1 MVGTSRATRQ
11 APAVIP
17 LHLTC
22 GLLLHSGAST
32 CRGGH
37 LAKYDLVIIGSGP
50 GGYNTAIR
58 AAQWGLKTLCVE
70 KDGYLGGTC
79 LHVGCIPTKVLL
91 HHAEIYDTL
100 KNAKEFGIEVKEFS
114 VNWPAMIAR
123 KERVVNK
130 HAKGIEFLF
139 RKNKVDKMQGWGRW
153 AGPGRVSVE
162 QDGKLTEVEATHTMF
177 ATGSAARSLPGVE
190 IDGKT
195 VLSNIEILQLPA
207 VPKTLVIVGAGAVG
221 VEFASVFNSFG
232 TQVTVLEMLPRVTP
246 LEDEEISAEL
256 EKALKKKGIQIFT
269 EAKVESVKTD
279 PQGACVSF
287 KDKAGKTQTL
297 AAERVLMA
305 VGRMPKTENLGL
317 ERSQVK
323 LERGYIHTGP
333 YMETAE
339 PRVYAIGDIVAGMPQ
354 LAHAATMEGISCVA
368 KITGKSMPPIQK
380 TRIPNCTYCEPQVAS
395 IGLTERAAR
404 EAGYSVK
411 TGKFPFIGNS
421 KATILGHNEG
431 FIKVVSKEKYGE
443 ILGVHIIGPY
453 ATEVIAESVAA
464 LQLEATVDD
473 LMSTVHAHPTV
484 WEAMSDAVAAV
495 RGLSINA

>member
-1 MVGTSRATRQ
+1 M
-11 APAVIP
+11 
-17 LHLTC
+17 
-22 GLLLHSGAST
+22 
-32 CRGGH
+32 
-37 LAKYDLVIIGSGP
+37 AKYDLVIIGSGP

-58 AAQWGLKTLCVE
+58 AAQWGLKTLVVE

-91 HHAEIYDTL
+91 HHAEIYDTF
-100 KNAKEFGIEVKEFS
+100 KNAKEFGIDVKEFS
-114 VNWPAMIAR
+114 LNWPATLAR
-123 KERVVNK
+123 KEKVVNK

-162 QDGKLTEVEATHTMF
+162 QDGKITEVEATHIMF
-177 ATGSAARSLPGVE
+177 GTGSGARSLPGVE

-195 VLSNIEILQLPA
+195 ILSNIEILQLPA

-246 LEDEEISAEL
+246 IEDDEISVEL

-269 EAKVESVKTD
+269 EAKVESVKKD
-279 PQGACVSF
+279 AQGATVSF
-287 KDKAGKTQTL
+287 KDKAGNTETVS
-297 AAERVLMA
+297 AEKILMA
-305 VGRMPKTENLGL
+305 VGRMPLTENLGL
-317 ERSQVK
+317 EKSRVK
-323 LERGYIHTGP
+323 MERGFIHTGP
-333 YMETAE
+333 YMETDE
-339 PRVYAIGDIVAGMPQ
+339 PHLYAIGDIVAGMPQ
-354 LAHAATMEGISCVA
+354 LAHAASMEGISCVA
-368 KITGKSMPPIQK
+368 KITGKNMPPIQK
-380 TRIPNCTYCEPQVAS
+380 NRIPNATYCEPQVAS

-404 EAGYSVK
+404 EAGYAVK

-421 KATILGHNEG
+421 KATILGHHEG
-431 FIKVVSKEKYGE
+431 FVKVVTDETYGE
-443 ILGVHIIGPY
+443 LLGVHIIGPF
-453 ATEVIAESVAA
+453 ATEIISESVAA

-484 WEAMSDAVAAV
+484 WEAMADAVAAV

>member
-1 MVGTSRATRQ
+1 
-11 APAVIP
+11 
-17 LHLTC
+17 
-22 GLLLHSGAST
+22 
-32 CRGGH
+32 
-37 LAKYDLVIIGSGP
+37 LAKYDLAIIGSGP

-58 AAQWGLKTLCVE
+58 ASQWGLKTLCIE

-91 HHAEIYDTL
+91 HHAEIYDTF
-100 KNAKEFGIEVKEFS
+100 KRAKEFGIDVKEFS
-114 VNWPAMIAR
+114 LNWPATLAR
-123 KERVVNK
+123 KEAVVNK

-139 RKNKVDKMQGWGRW
+139 RKNKVDKMQGWGKW
-153 AGPGRVSVE
+153 AGPGRVTVE
-162 QDGKLTEVEATHTMF
+162 KDGQVTEIEATHIMF
-177 ATGSAARSLPGVE
+177 GTGSAARSLPGVE

-195 VLSNIEILQLPA
+195 ILSNIEILQLPA

-232 TQVTVLEMLPRVTP
+232 TQVTVLEMLPRITP
-246 LEDEEISAEL
+246 IEDEEISAEL

-269 EAKVESVKTD
+269 EAKVDSVKKD
-279 PQGACVSF
+279 AQGATVSF
-287 KDKAGKTQTL
+287 TDKTGKSQSVS
-297 AAERVLMA
+297 AEKVLMA
-305 VGRMPKTENLGL
+305 VGRRPLTDNLGL
-317 ERSQVK
+317 EKSQVK
-323 LERGYIHTGP
+323 LERGFVHTGP

-339 PRVYAIGDIVAGMPQ
+339 PRLYAIGDIVAGMPQ
-354 LAHAATMEGISCVA
+354 LAHAASMEGITCVA
-368 KITGKSMPPIQK
+368 KITGKQIMPPLEK

-404 EAGYSVK
+404 EAGYAVK

-421 KATILGHNEG
+421 KATILGHHEG
-431 FIKVVSKEKYGE
+431 FIKVVSDEATAE
-443 ILGVHIIGPY
+443 LLGVHIIGPL
-453 ATEVIAESVAA
+453 ATEIVAESVAA

-484 WEAMSDAVAAV
+484 WEAMADAVAAV

>member
-1 MVGTSRATRQ
+1 
-11 APAVIP
+11 
-17 LHLTC
+17 
-22 GLLLHSGAST
+22 
-32 CRGGH
+32 
-37 LAKYDLVIIGSGP
+37 LAKYDLAIIGSGP

-58 AAQWGLKTLCVE
+58 ASQWGLKTLCVE

-91 HHAEIYDTL
+91 HHAEIYDTF
-100 KNAKEFGIEVKEFS
+100 KRAKDVKEFS
-114 VNWPAMIAR
+114 LNWPATLAR
-123 KERVVNK
+123 KEAVVNK

-139 RKNKVDKMQGWGRW
+139 RKNKVDKMQGWGKW
-153 AGPGRVSVE
+153 AGPGRVTVE
-162 QDGKLTEVEATHTMF
+162 KDGQVTEIEATHIMF
-177 ATGSAARSLPGVE
+177 GTGSAARSLPGVE

-195 VLSNIEILQLPA
+195 ILSNIEILQLPA

-232 TQVTVLEMLPRVTP
+232 TQVTVLEMLPRITP
-246 LEDEEISAEL
+246 IEDEEISGEL

-269 EAKVESVKTD
+269 EAKVDSVKKD
-279 PQGACVSF
+279 AQGATVSF
-287 KDKAGKTQTL
+287 TDKTGKSQSVS
-297 AAERVLMA
+297 AEKVLMA
-305 VGRMPKTENLGL
+305 VGRRPLTDNLGL
-317 ERSQVK
+317 EKSQVK
-323 LERGYIHTGP
+323 LERGFVHTGP

-339 PRVYAIGDIVAGMPQ
+339 RLYAIGDIVAGMPQ
-354 LAHAATMEGISCVA
+354 LAHAASMEGITCVA
-368 KITGKSMPPIQK
+368 KITGKQIMPPLEK

-404 EAGYSVK
+404 EAGYAVK

-421 KATILGHNEG
+421 KATILGHHEG
-431 FIKVVSKEKYGE
+431 FIKVVSDEATAE
-443 ILGVHIIGPY
+443 LLGVHIIGPL
-453 ATEVIAESVAA
+453 ATEIVAESVAA

-484 WEAMSDAVAAV
+484 WEAMADAVAAV